1 MEFNKDEILDSIDLE
16 VHNSFKKLL
25 ESIIS
30 ILQESVKTG
39 ICIPTREVLEV
50 TPYSRGFTKKK
61 REKSDL
67 YRLVAHKIWDLDEY
81 KQCSETF
88 DKNELLGSQGISS
101 FLVLSSFIADYLDN
115 IDIESIVFD
124 QRRFDSLFD
133 EYRNAL
139 LSFTYETVYICPLL
153 GFESE
158 IDSLKLDENLTLRKI
173 TVDELN
179 EIGNLIPL
187 FNYGNF
193 LRVELMN
200 VKYVLEQRVVQIKK
214 NIQKLDIDLISTA
227 VFTLRLLKNGKFLVN
242 NRLYKSLL
250 PWEIKNPQVY
260 GDGNYHNSSF
270 THNKYLLSKNDVD
283 DLKKYYL
290 LSKRVQYLQSK
301 NEYKQLFRAIEWF
314 KRYHNE
320 SNTEHQFIFLMLLM
334 EALCSDAVE
343 TQYRLSNRVSLII
356 GNDDKDRTFIIKNI
370 TEKKETEKGLYSIRS
385 AIMHGGAIELDTNFY
400 NRLKQAENYSR
411 RLLQKSILISLN
423 KYGTQDART
432 LIDNALVSET
442 KRKELFKALNFDE
455 TYKKFNTEAK
465 RPEPLYTFLK
475 DELYEIKTD
484 LDRFTVYKTNKGF
497 IYKSVII
504 NGLDGTFT
512 ESLWNEITAFYNA
525 YFAYLIL
532 LKESSDLVRNI
543 IQKTIHK
550 IKTEEEASE
559 WTRKYLE
566 KINNDSPLPSC
577 GASGKVYN
585 LSNFLRKNILKNI
598 PEINDD
604 EYLFLDD
611 FPHQWDLTI
620 TLEDIRRCGRS
631 IEDIIQ
637 EIHNLVGREDLI
649 CEIRD
654 SNVENLKMISSL
666 IKHIEKFVLY

>member
-1 MEFNKDEILDSIDLE
+1 MEFNKDEILDSIDVE
-16 VHNSFKKLL
+16 FRSSFKKLL
-25 ESIIS
+25 ESVIS

-39 ICIPTREVLEV
+39 ICIPTREVFEV

-61 REKSDL
+61 REKFDL

-124 QRRFDSLFD
+124 QRCFDSLFD

-200 VKYVLEQRVVQIKK
+200 VKYVIEQRVVQIKK
-214 NIQKLDIDLISTA
+214 SIQKSDIDLISTA

-356 GNDDKDRTFIIKNI
+356 GNDDKDRTFIIKSI

-484 LDRFTVYKTNKGF
+484 LDRFTVYETNKGF

-654 SNVENLKMISSL
+654 SNVENLKLISSL